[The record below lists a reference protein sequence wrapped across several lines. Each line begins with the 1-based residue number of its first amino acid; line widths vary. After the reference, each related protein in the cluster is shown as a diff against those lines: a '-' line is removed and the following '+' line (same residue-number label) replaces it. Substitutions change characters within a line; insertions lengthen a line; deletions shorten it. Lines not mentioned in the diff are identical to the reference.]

1 MTNPNSYQAYLKV
14 LLDERVRGYVMVAGC
29 ALISVFVIQLSTG
42 SLIAGGIPMLIGIVA
57 MMLRWTAMPGFFVV
71 AVAYLAV
78 NPFGVPMSRYSD
90 GPSRLLSSSFSPFD
104 MLLVAAVLVYLHAQ
118 FRVYSLAQ
126 QAFPDERVKAARSKR
141 DSLDRRPPRLISEN
155 ELLMMIL
162 FALGTTI
169 VGQFIWLLIT
179 QLEVDSKV
187 FPPIRLRR
195 FTIDRIRPDLFN
207 AAVSRSL
214 LFALGLG
221 SLVGLLRFVLWYWQI
236 RQWNREE
243 AKLLLLD
250 TGWQE
255 SRREFSRIETWR
267 AARIVDQRN
276 PGERWRRFKKMG
288 KRVFNVLFFG
298 FVGICVLMLFLA
310 YFIIR

>member
-1 MTNPNSYQAYLKV
+1 MTYPNSLPAYLKV

-29 ALISVFVIQLSTG
+29 ALIAIFVIQLSTG
-42 SLIAGGIPMLIGIVA
+42 SLVAGGVPMLIGILA
-57 MMLRWTAMPGFFVV
+57 MVLRWTAMPGFFVV
-71 AVAYLAV
+71 TVAYLAV
-78 NPFGVPMSRYSD
+78 NPFVAPLPGGRSSVMP
-90 GPSRLLSSSFSPFD
+90 SSFSPFD

-118 FRVYSLAQ
+118 FRVYSLAK
-126 QAFPDERVKAARSKR
+126 QAFPDERVKAARSIR
-141 DSLDRRPPRLISEN
+141 DALDRRPPRLISEN

-162 FALGTTI
+162 FAVGMTI
-169 VGQFIWLLIT
+169 AGQFVWLFIT

-187 FPPIRLRR
+187 FPPIRLRQFVR
-195 FTIDRIRPDLFN
+195 GRPDFFSS
-207 AAVSRSL
+207 AVSRFL
-214 LFALGLG
+214 LFALGFG
-221 SLVGLLRFVLWYWQI
+221 CVVGLTRLVFWYWQI

-250 TGWQE
+250 TGWLE
-255 SRREFSRIETWR
+255 SRREYSRIETWR

-276 PGERWRRFKKMG
+276 PGERWRRFQKTG